1 MSADSD
7 LLQLLGPRPWVVGH
21 RGAAGSELENTLA
34 SIDSA
39 LAQEAAMIELDV
51 QLTAD
56 EAIVVF
62 HDWDLRRV
70 AGRGEIVER
79 TELERLQAV
88 GLSTTNDDKAYSIPT
103 LEAALGSI
111 PPDQPVNLEIKR
123 RFHDAR
129 TVIERLEPHL
139 ASQRPVLVS
148 SFDWNLLAEARRNWP
163 DQPLA
168 PLARYRAEALLAAGE
183 EIGAFSVHAHREL
196 APELLGSN
204 QISGRPLLAYT
215 VNDPVEARS
224 LVARGAAGFFT
235 DEPGRM
241 RAVLASDD

>member
-1 MSADSD
+1 MSLDRD
-7 LLQLLGPRPWVVGH
+7 LLQLLGPQPWVVGH
-21 RGAAGSELENTLA
+21 RGAAGSELENTMA

-56 EAIVVF
+56 EALVVF
-62 HDWDLRRV
+62 HDWDLRRL

-88 GLSTTNDDKAYSIPT
+88 ELSTTNGGKGNSIPT
-103 LEAALGSI
+103 LDAALGSI
-111 PPDQPVNLEIKR
+111 PPDQPVNLEVKR
-123 RFHDAR
+123 RFHEAR
-129 TVIERLEPHL
+129 VVVERLKPHL

-168 PLARYRAEALLAAGE
+168 PLARYRAEALLAVAE

-196 APELLGSN
+196 APELLGTN
-204 QISGRPLLAYT
+204 QLSGRPLLAYT

-224 LVARGAAGFFT
+224 LVSQGAAGFFT

-241 RAVLASDD
+241 RASLASNE